1 MEETALYL
9 RLLRY
14 VRPYLLTFCVSIVAM
29 VIVAATEPTLPAL
42 LQPLL
47 DQSFTKNP
55 PKWLNWLPAILVV
68 LFIIRGLAAFVSDYA
83 IAWVGNK
90 VVYDLRQE
98 IFRQLIRLPTPFYD
112 SHSGGALMS
121 KVNYD
126 VAQVTEAA
134 TNVVTVSIKD
144 SLTILGLFAY
154 LFYVNWQLT
163 LICLAV
169 GPPVS
174 YVVRNISRRLRR
186 ANREIQRTMG
196 DMAHVVE
203 EAVAGHRVVKVFSG
217 QQYEVRRFEH
227 AAGAVRRFNMKQAAA
242 AAAGVPGTQI
252 FVAIAVAIVIALAI
266 QLSRN
271 GSLTVGGFVAFL
283 VAMLQLLPP
292 LKRLTSV
299 NTILQRGLAAAES
312 IFALLDEKPETDSGK
327 EQIGRARGELSFER
341 VGLRYGGQDRT
352 ALAGISL
359 IVAPGESLALVG
371 PSGGGKTSLVN
382 LIPRFYQ
389 PSEGRV
395 LLDGHDL
402 NDITLESL
410 RANIALVSQDVMLF
424 NDTVAANIAY
434 GSKDSASREEIEDAA
449 AGAHA
454 LEFIRA
460 LPQGF
465 DTPIGAN
472 GVLLSGGQRQ
482 RLAIA
487 RALLKNAP
495 ILIFDE
501 ATSAL
506 DSESERHVQ
515 AALETLMRGRT
526 TIVIAHRLSTIEKA
540 HRIVVLDGGKIAEMG
555 NHAELLAKNGLYARL
570 YRLSSHGSTE
580 ISLPQIY

>member
-1 MEETALYL
+1 MRERALYL

-14 VRPYLLTFCVSIVAM
+14 VRPYVATFAISIVAM

-47 DQSFTKNP
+47 DQSFTKDP
-55 PKWLNWLPAILVV
+55 PKWLNWLPALLVV
-68 LFIIRGLAAFVSDYA
+68 LFIIRGLSAFVSDYA

-90 VVYDLRQE
+90 VVFDLRQE
-98 IFRQLIRLPTPFYD
+98 IFKQLMRLPTPFYD
-112 SHSGGALMS
+112 GHSGGALMS

-134 TNVVTVSIKD
+134 TSVVTVSIKD

-154 LFYVNWQLT
+154 LFYVNWRLT

-169 GPPVS
+169 GPPVA
-174 YVVRNISRRLRR
+174 YVVRVISRRLRR

-217 QQYEVRRFEH
+217 QDYEVSRFEK
-227 AAGAVRRFNMKQAAA
+227 AADAVRHFNMKQAAA

-266 QLSRN
+266 QLSRS

-312 IFALLDEKPETDSGK
+312 IFDLLDQKPEMESGK
-327 EQIGRARGELSFER
+327 QVIGAARGELRFDH
-341 VGLRYGGQDRT
+341 VGLSYGAQERK
-352 ALAGISL
+352 ALNDVSL
-359 IVAPGESLALVG
+359 AIAPGESLALVG

-389 PSEGRV
+389 PTEGRI
-395 LLDGHDL
+395 LLDGHDI

-410 RANIALVSQDVMLF
+410 RANIALVSQDVILF

-434 GSKDSASREEIEDAA
+434 GYKGAASREEIEQAA
-449 AGAHA
+449 VGAHA
-454 LEFIRA
+454 LDFIRA

-465 DTPIGAN
+465 DTRIGAN

-515 AALETLMRGRT
+515 AALETLMRNRT

-555 NHAELLAKNGLYARL
+555 SHVELLARDGLYARL
-570 YRLSSHGSTE
+570 HRLQFTQLG
-580 ISLPQIY
+580 

>member
-1 MEETALYL
+1 MRERALYL

-14 VRPYLLTFCVSIVAM
+14 VRPYVATFAISIVAM

-47 DQSFTKNP
+47 DQSFTKDP
-55 PKWLNWLPAILVV
+55 PKWLNWLPALLVV
-68 LFIIRGLAAFVSDYA
+68 LFIIRGLSAFVSDYA

-90 VVYDLRQE
+90 VVFDLRQE
-98 IFRQLIRLPTPFYD
+98 IFKQLMRLPTPFYD
-112 SHSGGALMS
+112 GHSGGALMS

-144 SLTILGLFAY
+144 SLTILGLFAF
-154 LFYVNWQLT
+154 LFYVNWRLT

-169 GPPVS
+169 GPPVA
-174 YVVRNISRRLRR
+174 YVVRVISRRLRR

-217 QQYEVRRFEH
+217 QDYEVSRFEK
-227 AAGAVRRFNMKQAAA
+227 AADAVRRFNMKQAAA

-266 QLSRN
+266 QLSRG

-312 IFALLDEKPETDSGK
+312 IFDLLDQKPEMESGK
-327 EQIGRARGELSFER
+327 QAIGAARGELRFEH
-341 VGLRYGGQDRT
+341 VGLSYGAQERK
-352 ALAGISL
+352 ALNDVSL
-359 IVAPGESLALVG
+359 AIAPGESLALVG

-389 PSEGRV
+389 PTEGRIR
-395 LLDGHDL
+395 LDGHDI

-410 RANIALVSQDVMLF
+410 RANIALVSQDVILF

-434 GSKDSASREEIEDAA
+434 GYKGAASREEIEQAA

-454 LEFIRA
+454 LDFIRA

-465 DTPIGAN
+465 DTRIGAN

-487 RALLKNAP
+487 RALLKDAP

-515 AALETLMRGRT
+515 AALETLMRNRT

-540 HRIVVLDGGKIAEMG
+540 HRIVVLDGGMISEMG
-555 NHAELLAKNGLYARL
+555 SHVELLARGGLYARL
-570 YRLSSHGSTE
+570 HRLQFTQ
-580 ISLPQIY
+580 LD